1 MMTTTMRG
9 RGSRAREESNY
20 AEKVDRGD
28 QTGDSL
34 LLLVPELSAASERE
48 SPSKSHALLIGNCPK
63 SHGAFEIQLD

>member
-1 MMTTTMRG
+1 MMTTMRG
-9 RGSRAREESNY
+9 REESNY
-20 AEKVDRGD
+20 AAEKVDRGD

-34 LLLVPELSAASERE
+34 LLLVRELPAASERE

>member
-1 MMTTTMRG
+1 MM

-20 AEKVDRGD
+20 AAEKVDRGD

-34 LLLVPELSAASERE
+34 LLLVPELPAAASERE

-63 SHGAFEIQLD
+63 SHGAFEIQLHY